1 MRPAVLFTLFSS
13 LETLPKVGA
22 KTALLLKKL
31 CGPYLRDIL
40 FHLPVQIIDRRI
52 RPSISEAISG
62 SVATFE
68 GTVLQHIP
76 PFSKR
81 SPYRVI
87 LETKTGDMELVFFNY
102 HKDYLQKSLPVGS
115 RRIVSGTV
123 ERFGAKVQITHPD
136 YILPPDRAFEL
147 PEVET
152 VYPLTAGL
160 SNKLLY
166 KSVQEIL
173 KKLPDLPEWI
183 DPNLIKQQKWPS
195 WKQAFETVHHPLT
208 TQDISALS
216 AARQRLAYD
225 EILAHQM
232 ALCLSRLKMKKIAGN
247 CLKGTGVLQNRLIQ
261 LLPFSLTNAQK
272 RVLTQIAQD
281 MESPSCML
289 RLLQGDVGSGKT
301 IVAFI
306 SLLKA
311 IESGYQTALMAPTD
325 ILVRQHAA
333 SLQKYCDILGVKWA
347 VLTGREKGKVRENIL
362 KELSDGTIQLLFG
375 THALFQ
381 EDVVFKN
388 LGMAVID
395 EQHRFGVNQRLQL
408 TQKGRHIDVLVMTAT
423 PIPRTL
429 TLTYYGDM
437 DCSQIDEMPPSRK
450 PILTRIMPV
459 SKFAEIA
466 AKLPKIFEKGERVY
480 WVCPL
485 VEESE
490 KSDLTAAE
498 ERFKDLNK
506 LFSGKVGL
514 IHGKMKGDEKDKA
527 MERFIKGETLIL
539 VATTVIE
546 VGVDVKEASLM
557 IIEHAERFGL
567 AALHQ
572 LRGRIGRGDAPSSC
586 LLLYAPP
593 LSEVAQQ
600 RLNTMRETQN
610 GFLIAEKDLELRGA
624 GEILGTKQ
632 SGFEEFKMADV
643 SLHRTLFN
651 IARQDAFT
659 ALNTDPELKTPR
671 GAALRTLLYLFSKE
685 EGIKTL
691 RSG

>member
-76 PFSKR
+76 PLSKR

-136 YILPPDRAFEL
+136 YILSPDRAFEL

-225 EILAHQM
+225 EILAHQL

>member
-1 MRPAVLFTLFSS
+1 MRPAALFNLFSP
-13 LETLPKVGA
+13 LEALPKVGT
-22 KTALLLKKL
+22 KTAQLLKKL
-31 CGPYLRDIL
+31 CGPYQRDIL
-40 FHLPVQIIDRRI
+40 FHLPVQMIDRRL
-52 RPSISEAISG
+52 RPSLAEVISG

-76 PFSKR
+76 PFSKKA
-81 SPYRVI
+81 PYRVL
-87 LETKTGDMELVFFNY
+87 LETKTGDLELVFFNY
-102 HKDYLQKSLPVGS
+102 HKDYLQKVLPSGS
-115 RRIVSGTV
+115 RRVVSGTV
-123 ERFGAKVQITHPD
+123 EKFGVKVQMTHPD
-136 YILPPDRAFEL
+136 YILPAERAFEL

-152 VYPLTAGL
+152 VYPLTTGL

-173 KKLPDLPEWI
+173 KKLPSLPEWI
-183 DPNLIKQQKWPS
+183 DSNLMKQQKWPN
-195 WKQAFETVHHPLT
+195 WKQAFEIVHHPSAA
-208 TQDISALS
+208 QDISALS
-216 AARQRLAYD
+216 PARQRLAYD
-225 EILAHQM
+225 EILANQL
-232 ALCLSRLKMKKIAGN
+232 ALCLMRLKMKKMPGN
-247 CLKGTGVLQNRLIQ
+247 SLKGTGILQEKMKK
-261 LLPFSLTNAQK
+261 LLPFSLTCAQE
-272 RVLTQIAQD
+272 RVCREIAQD
-281 MESPSCML
+281 MESPTCML

-311 IESGYQTALMAPTD
+311 IESGYQTAFMAPTD

-333 SLQKYCDILGVKWA
+333 NLQRYCDALGIRCS
-347 VLTGREKGKVRENIL
+347 VLTGREKGKTRENIL
-362 KELSDGTIQLLFG
+362 QSLADGSIQLLLG

-395 EQHRFGVNQRLQL
+395 EQHRFGVHQRLRL
-408 TQKGRHIDVLVMTAT
+408 TQKGNCIDVLVMTAT

-450 PILTRIMPV
+450 PVLTRIMPA
-459 SKFAEIA
+459 SKFQEIA

-498 ERFKDLNK
+498 ERFKSLDK
-506 LFSGKVGL
+506 LFPGKVGL
-514 IHGKMKGDEKDKA
+514 VHGRMKGDEKDEV
-527 MERFIKGETLIL
+527 MGRFVRGEICIL

-572 LRGRIGRGDAPSSC
+572 LRGRIGRGEAASSC

-593 LSEVAQQ
+593 LSEIAQQ

-632 SGFEEFKMADV
+632 SGFEEFKMADLN
-643 SLHRTLFN
+643 LHRSLFN
-651 IARQDAFT
+651 IARQDALT
-659 ALNTDPELKTPR
+659 AVHLDPELKTPR
-671 GAALRTLLYLFSKE
+671 GEALRTLLYLFSKE